1 MAFYKLTFAIVN
13 EARSRSS
20 EGTYRLGGSVNKATN
35 GFPRVVE
42 YKGCAIDPV
51 STAGSWAPRWTREG
65 KRYDRLPAFATRTK
79 AIEQTKRIIDAE
91 TWQRYCEYNVA
102 HDMEHANTR
111 KKFNEWCADRDKE
124 DWK

>member
-1 MAFYKLTFAIVN
+1 MN
-13 EARSRSS
+13 E
-20 EGTYRLGGSVNKATN
+20 ATN
-35 GFPRVVE
+35 GSSRVVE

-51 STAGSWAPRWTREG
+51 STAGSWAPRWIREG
-65 KRYDRLPAFATRTK
+65 KRYGRLPAFATRTK
-79 AIEQTKRIIDAE
+79 AIAQAKRIIDAE

-111 KKFNEWCADRDKE
+111 KQFTEWCADRDKE

>member
-1 MAFYKLTFAIVN
+1 MN
-13 EARSRSS
+13 E
-20 EGTYRLGGSVNKATN
+20 ATN
-35 GFPRVVE
+35 GFSRAVE

-102 HDMEHANTR
+102 RDMEHANTR
-111 KKFNEWCADRDKE
+111 KEFNEWCADRDKA

>member
-1 MAFYKLTFAIVN
+1 MN
-13 EARSRSS
+13 E
-20 EGTYRLGGSVNKATN
+20 ATN
-35 GFPRVVE
+35 GFSRVVE
-42 YKGCAIDPV
+42 CKGCAIDPV

-102 HDMEHANTR
+102 RDMEHANTR
-111 KKFNEWCADRDKE
+111 KGVQ
-124 DWK
+124 

>member
-1 MAFYKLTFAIVN
+1 MN
-13 EARSRSS
+13 E
-20 EGTYRLGGSVNKATN
+20 ATN
-35 GFPRVVE
+35 GFPGSSNTRDAQLIPFQQRVP
-42 YKGCAIDPV
+42 G
-51 STAGSWAPRWTREG
+51 TREG

-102 HDMEHANTR
+102 RDMEHANTR
-111 KKFNEWCADRDKE
+111 REFNEWCAERDKE